1 MQVKKNNFLE
11 NFSKEKKPLV
21 FYLLGSLIILIF
33 SILGQTPMFFFLP
46 NEINTYSNGLDVF
59 SSLDK
64 NLLLFLLLLPSVFSF
79 LGIWFVLKKIHVRPL
94 ISIITSRKKIDFQRF
109 KFAFIF
115 WSLISV
121 SIFSLEIFFNPIEYE
136 WNFDYSKFLILF
148 FISTA
153 MIPVQ
158 SIVEELIFRGYL
170 MQGLSVFF
178 KNRLLPLLTTSIIFG
193 LLHILNPEIQ
203 KIGYG
208 LLIYYIG
215 TGLFFG
221 VVTLMDEGVELSSGF
236 HVSNNLVA
244 SLLVTADW
252 TAFETYSIFKF
263 TGNPYFSKEVLL
275 YVFVIYPIII
285 FFLSKKYKWANWQT
299 KIIY

>member
-1 MQVKKNNFLE
+1 
-11 NFSKEKKPLV
+11 
-21 FYLLGSLIILIF
+21 
-33 SILGQTPMFFFLP
+33 
-46 NEINTYSNGLDVF
+46 
-59 SSLDK
+59 
-64 NLLLFLLLLPSVFSF
+64 
-79 LGIWFVLKKIHVRPL
+79 
-94 ISIITSRKKIDFQRF
+94 
-109 KFAFIF
+109 
-115 WSLISV
+115 
-121 SIFSLEIFFNPIEYE
+121 
-136 WNFDYSKFLILF
+136 
-148 FISTA
+148 
-153 MIPVQ
+153 
-158 SIVEELIFRGYL
+158 
-170 MQGLSVFF
+170 MQGFSVFF

-275 YVFVIYPIII
+275 YVLIIYPLIII
-285 FFLSKKYKWANWQT
+285 FLSKKYKWTNWKL
-299 KIIY
+299 KII

>member
-1 MQVKKNNFLE
+1 MEVKKNNFLE

-21 FYLLGSLIILIF
+21 FYLLGSLIVLLF

-64 NLLLFLLLLPSVFSF
+64 NLLLFLLLLPSAFSF
-79 LGIWFVLKKIHVRPL
+79 LGIWFVVKKIHFRPL
-94 ISIITSRKKIDFQRF
+94 ISIITSRKKIDFERF
-109 KFAFIF
+109 KFAFIL
-115 WSLISV
+115 WSLISM
-121 SIFSLEIFFNPIEYE
+121 SIFSIEIFFNPIDYE
-136 WNFDYSKFLILF
+136 WNFDFSKFLILF

-153 MIPVQ
+153 MIPIQ
-158 SIVEELIFRGYL
+158 SVVEELIFRGYL
-170 MQGLSVFF
+170 MQGFSFFF
-178 KNRLLPLLTTSIIFG
+178 KNRLLPLLTTSVIFG

-203 KIGYG
+203 KLGYG

-221 VVTLMDEGVELSSGF
+221 IVTLMDEGVELSSGF

-275 YVFVIYPIII
+275 YVLIIYPLIII
-285 FFLSKKYKWANWQT
+285 FLSKKYKWARWKI
-299 KIIY
+299 KII

>member
-1 MQVKKNNFLE
+1 MEVKKNNFLE

-21 FYLLGSLIILIF
+21 FYLLGSLIVLLF

-64 NLLLFLLLLPSVFSF
+64 NLLLFLLLLPSAFSF
-79 LGIWFVLKKIHVRPL
+79 LGIWFVVKKIHFRPL
-94 ISIITSRKKIDFQRF
+94 ISIITSRKKIDFERF
-109 KFAFIF
+109 KFAFIL
-115 WSLISV
+115 WSLISM
-121 SIFSLEIFFNPIEYE
+121 SIFSIEIFFNPIDYE
-136 WNFDYSKFLILF
+136 WNFDFSKFLILF

-153 MIPVQ
+153 MIPIQ
-158 SIVEELIFRGYL
+158 SVVEELIFRGYL
-170 MQGLSVFF
+170 MQGFSVFF
-178 KNRLLPLLTTSIIFG
+178 KNRLLPLLTTSVIFG

-203 KIGYG
+203 KLGYG

-221 VVTLMDEGVELSSGF
+221 IVTLMDEGVELSSGF

-275 YVFVIYPIII
+275 YVLIIYPLIII
-285 FFLSKKYKWANWQT
+285 FLSKKYKWARWKI
-299 KIIY
+299 KII

>member
-1 MQVKKNNFLE
+1 MEVKKNNFLE

-33 SILGQTPMFFFLP
+33 SILGQIPMFFFLP

-64 NLLLFLLLLPSVFSF
+64 NLLIFLLLLPSVFSF
-79 LGIWFVLKKIHVRPL
+79 LGIGFVLKKIHIRPL
-94 ISIITSRKKIDFQRF
+94 ISIITSRKNIDFERF
-109 KFAFIF
+109 KFAFIL

-121 SIFSLEIFFNPIEYE
+121 SIFSLEILFNPIDYE
-136 WNFDYSKFLILF
+136 WNFNYSKFLILF

-153 MIPVQ
+153 MIPMQ

-170 MQGLSVFF
+170 MQGFSVFF
-178 KNRLLPLLTTSIIFG
+178 KNRLLPLLTTSTIFG

-208 LLIYYIG
+208 LLIYYVG

-221 VVTLMDEGVELSSGF
+221 VVTLMDEGIELSSGF

-275 YVFVIYPIII
+275 YVFIIYPLII
-285 FFLSKKYKWANWQT
+285 FFLSKKYKWVGWKT
-299 KIIY
+299 KII

>member
-1 MQVKKNNFLE
+1 MEVKKNNFLE

-21 FYLLGSLIILIF
+21 FYLLGSLIVLLF

-64 NLLLFLLLLPSVFSF
+64 NLLLFLLLLPSAFSF
-79 LGIWFVLKKIHVRPL
+79 LGIWFVVKKIHFRPL
-94 ISIITSRKKIDFQRF
+94 ISIITSRKKIDFERF
-109 KFAFIF
+109 KFAFIL
-115 WSLISV
+115 WSLISM
-121 SIFSLEIFFNPIEYE
+121 SIFSIEIFFNPIDYE
-136 WNFDYSKFLILF
+136 WNFDFSKFLILF

-153 MIPVQ
+153 MIPIQ
-158 SIVEELIFRGYL
+158 SVVEELIFRGYL
-170 MQGLSVFF
+170 MQGFSFFF
-178 KNRLLPLLTTSIIFG
+178 KNRLLPLLTTSVIFG

-203 KIGYG
+203 KLGYG

-221 VVTLMDEGVELSSGF
+221 IVTLMDEGVELSSGF

-275 YVFVIYPIII
+275 YVLVIYPLIII
-285 FFLSKKYKWANWQT
+285 FLSKKYKWARWKI
-299 KIIY
+299 KII

>member
-1 MQVKKNNFLE
+1 MEVKKNNFLE
-11 NFSKEKKPLV
+11 NFSKEKKPLG
-21 FYLLGSLIILIF
+21 FYLLGSLIVLLF

-64 NLLLFLLLLPSVFSF
+64 NLLLFLLLLPSAFSF
-79 LGIWFVLKKIHVRPL
+79 LGIWFVVKKIHFRPL
-94 ISIITSRKKIDFQRF
+94 ISIITSRKKIDFERF
-109 KFAFIF
+109 KFAFIL
-115 WSLISV
+115 WSLISM
-121 SIFSLEIFFNPIEYE
+121 SIFSIEIFFNPIDYK
-136 WNFDYSKFLILF
+136 WNFDFSKFLILF

-153 MIPVQ
+153 MIPIQ
-158 SIVEELIFRGYL
+158 SVVEELIFRGYL
-170 MQGLSVFF
+170 MQGFSFFF
-178 KNRLLPLLTTSIIFG
+178 KNRLLPLLTTSVIFG

-203 KIGYG
+203 KLGYG

-221 VVTLMDEGVELSSGF
+221 IVTLMDEGVELSSGF

-263 TGNPYFSKEVLL
+263 TGNPYFTKEVLL
-275 YVFVIYPIII
+275 YVLIIYPLIII
-285 FFLSKKYKWANWQT
+285 FLSKKYKWTNWKL
-299 KIIY
+299 KII

>member
-1 MQVKKNNFLE
+1 MGVKINRFLE
-11 NFSKEKKPLV
+11 DFSVEKKPLG
-21 FYLLGSLIILIF
+21 FYLLGSLVVLIF
-33 SILGQTPMFFFLP
+33 SIIGQIPMFFFIP
-46 NEINTYSNGLDVF
+46 NEINTYTEGLDVF

-79 LGIWFVLKKIHVRPL
+79 LGLWFVVRQIHYRSL
-94 ISIITSRKKIDFQRF
+94 ISIITSRKNIDFKRF
-109 KFAFIF
+109 RFAFIL
-115 WSLISV
+115 WSIISI
-121 SIFSLEIFFNPIEYE
+121 SIFIIEILINPTDYE
-136 WNFDYSKFLILF
+136 WNFNFSKFLVLL
-148 FISTA
+148 FISFI

-170 MQGLSVFF
+170 MQGFSVFF
-178 KNRLLPLLTTSIIFG
+178 KNRLLPLLVTSIIFG

-208 LLIYYIG
+208 LLIYYVG
-215 TGLFFG
+215 TGMFFG
-221 VVTLMDEGVELSSGF
+221 IVTLMDEGVELSSGF

-263 TGNPYFSKEVLL
+263 VGNPYFSKEVLL
-275 YVFVIYPIII
+275 YVFIIYPSII
-285 FFLSKKYKWANWQT
+285 FLLSKKYKWKTWKT
-299 KIIY
+299 KLLS

>member
-1 MQVKKNNFLE
+1 MEVKKNNFLE

-21 FYLLGSLIILIF
+21 FYLLGSLIVLIF
-33 SILGQTPMFFFLP
+33 SILGQTPMFFFMP

-79 LGIWFVLKKIHVRPL
+79 LGIWFVLKKIHFRSL
-94 ISIITSRKKIDFQRF
+94 ISIITSRKKIDFNRF
-109 KFAFIF
+109 KFAFIL

-121 SIFSLEIFFNPIEYE
+121 SIFSLEIFFNPIDYE

-153 MIPVQ
+153 MIPIQ

-170 MQGLSVFF
+170 MQGFSIFF

-221 VVTLMDEGVELSSGF
+221 VVTLMDEGIELSSGF

-252 TAFETYSIFKF
+252 TAFETYSVFKF
-263 TGNPYFSKEVLL
+263 IGNPNFSKEVLL
-275 YVFVIYPIII
+275 YVFIIYPLII
-285 FFLSKKYKWANWQT
+285 FFLSKKYKWANWKT
-299 KIIY
+299 KII